1 MAEKKLKVTLIKS
14 TIGAVP
20 KNKKTIEA
28 LGLSKLYK
36 TVELPDNA
44 ATAGALRKV
53 APYVKVEEVSV
64 MDLSNLQGAAGSTQS
79 DNFRRGRGH
88 GSGNGKTA
96 GKGHKGQKARSGA
109 PRPGFEGGQ
118 MPLYRRL
125 PKRGFKCRNS
135 KTIIGINLS
144 ALEAFEDGAVVSV
157 ETLIEAGVVKNPR
170 DGVKILGNGELT
182 KKLTV
187 QANAFSASAKEKI
200 EALGGKAEVI

>member
-1 MAEKKLKVTLIKS
+1 M
-14 TIGAVP
+14 
-20 KNKKTIEA
+20 N
-28 LGLSKLYK
+28 LS
-36 TVELPDNA
+36 ELSP
-44 ATAGALRKV
+44 
-53 APYVKVEEVSV
+53 
-64 MDLSNLQGAAGSTQS
+64 AAGSKQS

-118 MPLYRRL
+118 MPLYRRI
-125 PKRGFKCRNS
+125 PKRGFTSRNH
-135 KTIIGINLS
+135 KEIVAINLS
-144 ALEAFEDGAVVSV
+144 VLERFEDGAEVSV
-157 ETLIEAGVVKNPR
+157 ASLIEAGVVKNPR

-187 QANAFSASAKEKI
+187 KANAFSKAAAEKI

>member
-1 MAEKKLKVTLIKS
+1 M
-14 TIGAVP
+14 
-20 KNKKTIEA
+20 N
-28 LGLSKLYK
+28 
-36 TVELPDNA
+36 
-44 ATAGALRKV
+44 
-53 APYVKVEEVSV
+53 
-64 MDLSNLQGAAGSTQS
+64 LSNLQPAAGSTHN

-125 PKRGFKCRNS
+125 PKRGFTNINS
-135 KTIIGINLS
+135 KVIVGINVS
-144 ALEAFEDGAVVSV
+144 APEAFEDGAVVTV
-157 ETLIEAGVVKNPR
+157 EELLAKGIVKNPR

-187 QANAFSASAKEKI
+187 KANAFSQGAKSKI
-200 EALGGKAEVI
+200 EALGGTVEEV